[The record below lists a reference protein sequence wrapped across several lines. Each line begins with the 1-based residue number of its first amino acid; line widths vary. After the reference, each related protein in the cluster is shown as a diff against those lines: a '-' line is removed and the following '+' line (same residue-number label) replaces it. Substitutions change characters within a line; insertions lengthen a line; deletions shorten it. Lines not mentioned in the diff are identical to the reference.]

1 MVCIRIHRVAMMLCG
16 CMMSPGLSL
25 SAQEHTDSLRTHR
38 LQGVEVTE
46 SRHHKALTSAA
57 PLYVLGRGDL
67 LQMGI
72 TDIADALHRLPGV
85 NLRDY
90 GGAGGMK
97 TVGVRGFGARH
108 TGVSYDGVLLSE
120 CQSGEID
127 VSRYSLDHVAV
138 LQLVVGDNDD
148 LFIPARQAASPATL
162 SIETMGETP
171 QDHSPH
177 LTTQL
182 RGGAFGYISPFVRY
196 AQAVTERIT
205 LSAVGEYVYAENN
218 YPFTLRNGIYKT
230 REHRANSR
238 MNSGHGEI
246 NVVWQPNELNRLWG
260 KLYYYD
266 NDRRLPGI
274 VRYYTNASGETLHD
288 RNCFGQARWLSQN
301 RDGRWALKTNAKY
314 NWAASSYRD
323 DLYPGGVK
331 DADYWQREAYASV
344 ALLCQPTDRWGFD
357 YSADYIFN
365 NLSSSLP
372 TATRPYRHTV
382 LQSLS
387 AKYAT
392 GRFTLLARLLHSLYF
407 NRAKDGASAKDMRR
421 LSPSLSLSYRPLPA
435 EQLFV
440 RLSYKNIFRVP
451 TFNESYYFHYGST
464 DLDAENTDQYN
475 IGVTWQ
481 KNFGSRWEAQV
492 TADAYLNHVRDKIVA
507 VPYNMFIWTNINVGK
522 VEGKGVDATWRVGCR
537 LSERQHLSLTGSYS
551 HQHIVNRTNRQSP
564 YYGNQIAYIPRHTGS
579 AALSW
584 ENPLVNLTLHGTG
597 VSSRWTNNEHYEGT
611 LIAGYWET
619 GLSAYR
625 HIDLGKGRLQLR
637 GDLKNLFN
645 RQYEIVANYPMPGI
659 SWQMTI
665 GYEF

>member
-1 MVCIRIHRVAMMLCG
+1 
-16 CMMSPGLSL
+16 
-25 SAQEHTDSLRTHR
+25 
-38 LQGVEVTE
+38 
-46 SRHHKALTSAA
+46 
-57 PLYVLGRGDL
+57 
-67 LQMGI
+67 MGI

-138 LQLVVGDNDD
+138 LRLVVGDNDD

-196 AQAVTERIT
+196 TQAVTERIT

-260 KLYYYD
+260 KFYYYD

-331 DADYWQREAYASV
+331 DADYWQREAYASM
-344 ALLCQPTDRWGFD
+344 ALLCQPTTGGA
-357 YSADYIFN
+357 S
-365 NLSSSLP
+365 
-372 TATRPYRHTV
+372 TTRPT
-382 LQSLS
+382 
-387 AKYAT
+387 
-392 GRFTLLARLLHSLYF
+392 
-407 NRAKDGASAKDMRR
+407 
-421 LSPSLSLSYRPLPA
+421 
-435 EQLFV
+435 
-440 RLSYKNIFRVP
+440 
-451 TFNESYYFHYGST
+451 TFST
-464 DLDAENTDQYN
+464 
-475 IGVTWQ
+475 I
-481 KNFGSRWEAQV
+481 
-492 TADAYLNHVRDKIVA
+492 
-507 VPYNMFIWTNINVGK
+507 
-522 VEGKGVDATWRVGCR
+522 
-537 LSERQHLSLTGSYS
+537 
-551 HQHIVNRTNRQSP
+551 
-564 YYGNQIAYIPRHTGS
+564 
-579 AALSW
+579 
-584 ENPLVNLTLHGTG
+584 
-597 VSSRWTNNEHYEGT
+597 
-611 LIAGYWET
+611 
-619 GLSAYR
+619 
-625 HIDLGKGRLQLR
+625 
-637 GDLKNLFN
+637 
-645 RQYEIVANYPMPGI
+645 
-659 SWQMTI
+659 
-665 GYEF
+665 